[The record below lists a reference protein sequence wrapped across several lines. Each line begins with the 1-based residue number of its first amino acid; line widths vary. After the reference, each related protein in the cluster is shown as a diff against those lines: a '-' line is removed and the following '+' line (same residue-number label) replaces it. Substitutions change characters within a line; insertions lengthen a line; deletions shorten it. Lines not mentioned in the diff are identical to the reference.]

1 MLLCWATVLHVCVRA
16 CSVAISTWWSAAAA
30 IPLMVIRLPFLW
42 PVAARHLTNL
52 PEAAGPGCAPPA

>member
-1 MLLCWATVLHVCVRA
+1 MTHAALPGNCAACV
-16 CSVAISTWWSAAAA
+16 CSVAISTWWRAGAA